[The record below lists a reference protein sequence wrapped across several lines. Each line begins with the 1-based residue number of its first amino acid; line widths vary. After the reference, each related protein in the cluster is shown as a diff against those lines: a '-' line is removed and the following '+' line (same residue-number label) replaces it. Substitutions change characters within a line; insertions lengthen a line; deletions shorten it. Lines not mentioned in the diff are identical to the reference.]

1 MEAILICVPTPLD
14 DHLEPDLSFVLETA
28 RVIAPHLPNGV
39 LVTLESTTYPGTTED
54 VLRPVLEEGSR
65 MKAGIDFHLAY
76 SPERED
82 PGREDASVKTI
93 PKVLGGIYPEVCR
106 PR

>member
-1 MEAILICVPTPLD
+1 MSL
-14 DHLEPDLSFVLETA
+14 
-28 RVIAPHLPNGV
+28 
-39 LVTLESTTYPGTTED
+39 LESTTYPGTTED
-54 VLRPVLEEGSR
+54 ELRLVLEEGSG

-93 PKVLGGIYPEVCR
+93 PKVVGGFTPKCGELAEAFIR
-106 PR
+106 SGTG